1 MTQKKEEFL
10 DIKQFFYRIAS
21 NWLLFIL
28 SILLCL
34 AIAFGFNRYTKN
46 IFKVSSTI
54 LFEDQS
60 NISSI
65 SAAEAIY
72 SNDPF
77 QRSSKNIIANKIYE
91 INSYPLIYQTLNDLN
106 YDIEYYLVGNIKVSE
121 TYQSP
126 FTVKVYSDKEKILNR
141 SFKLTHLNDKKFR
154 LYNKSL
160 DIDSEFSYNQKINF
174 LGAIIKISRNINF
187 ATKESE
193 LPSCVVKFKELQ
205 NLTKKYQSDLSFTQ
219 EQKKSSIVK
228 IDLKCFHELKGVN
241 FLNKLTENFIQNEV
255 NSKNLSS
262 IKTVE
267 FIKKQLFDMQDSL
280 EIIENEIQLFKE
292 RNGLADVS
300 VKAQGI
306 YSQLNEIESKINI
319 LKSEKEYLS
328 YLSSYIQSESKLEQ
342 IKIPPSTIDENS
354 SIRTLIKD
362 LIEVQFNR
370 SLLVEAGK
378 LKNPAVKLYDRTTNQ
393 IISSLNEAIFTS
405 NTTLDIEIKR
415 NNKIIKELNSEINKL
430 PEIERELL
438 KIQRV
443 QTINENIYTFLLRKK
458 SEADITSSSNIA
470 DTRVLEPAVYF
481 DKNPFLPNK
490 SQNYLLA
497 LLAGFVIP
505 LIFFLIL
512 DILNDKILSRFDLD
526 KHSTIPVL
534 GIIGTNRSGFNLLS
548 KQSPKSVV
556 YEGFR
561 AIRSNL
567 NFKIENNKNM
577 FVEPSY
583 SRYKYISISK
593 DDVIKT
599 IPIDNNEIFQTYQ
612 TNLDDGLY
620 SNPNK
625 YEILHVLIDNKISD
639 DPESP
644 KIEEEIYDELKRGA
658 SFENVISRYDVS
670 SESKDNLGYMG
681 KFILEDLP
689 AAFSSVILTL
699 QVGQI
704 SEPFISKRGIH
715 IISLKSIEKG
725 DIEDYDNIKLK
736 LEKEIKTEKGSKK
749 YYNLI
754 DEITDA
760 IYSGNNDLLYFSE
773 LLQSD
778 IKESQKISVNNGQG
792 VFSYPHVREE
802 LFKINNTK
810 EDNITPPIFIT
821 EDRFI
826 LCQMIESIEQQQISL
841 KEARPLLLKILT
853 NKNAK
858 EKLSIT
864 LEESRDNLNA
874 GLKTLD
880 KTFKLFSGTTDSV
893 EVDNDLKNIFFNSNP
908 TIGYQISALP
918 NNKMVLFNI
927 KSINLPSEQAKDEN
941 YRDFVSFSRNTTS
954 ESDFDRFYKMF
965 RDASEIE
972 IRESLYEN

>member
-21 NWLLFIL
+21 NWLLFLL

-91 INSYPLIYQTLNDLN
+91 ISSYPLIYQTLNDLN

-126 FTVKVYSDKEKILNR
+126 FKVKVYSDKEKILNR

-160 DIDSEFSYNQKINF
+160 DIDSEFSYDQKINF

-187 ATKESE
+187 VTKESE
-193 LPSCVVKFKELQ
+193 LPSCVIKFKELQ

-280 EIIENEIQLFKE
+280 EIIENEIQLFKQ
-292 RNGLADVS
+292 RNGLTDVS

-415 NNKIIKELNSEINKL
+415 NKKIIKELNSEINKL
-430 PEIERELL
+430 PEVERELL
-438 KIQRV
+438 RIQRV

-481 DKNPFLPNK
+481 DKNPFLPNRN
-490 SQNYLLA
+490 QNYLLA
-497 LLAGFVIP
+497 LLAGFVLP
-505 LIFFLIL
+505 LLFFLIL

-567 NFKIENNKNM
+567 NFKIENNKSTV
-577 FVEPSY
+577 FLVTS
-583 SRYKYISISK
+583 SISGEGK
-593 DDVIKT
+593 TFFAENLAIVFAKASKKT
-599 IPIDNNEIFQTYQ
+599 ILIGADLRKPKVWVDFELTNDIGLSNYINGDVKFNDIVKDVGIDNLDVVLSGPVPNNPADTLLSDKFKSLIASLKKKYDIIILDTPPLGLVADSLTLMNYTDINLYMVRQGYTNKSLLTYSE
-612 TNLDDGLY
+612 DLY
-620 SNPNK
+620 NK
-625 YEILHVLIDNKISD
+625 GRLG
-639 DPESP
+639 
-644 KIEEEIYDELKRGA
+644 EIYIIFNDVKEGSGVYGYAYGYGGYGYGGYGYGGYGYGYGKGYGYGYGYGYGGYTNEKN
-658 SFENVISRYDVS
+658 SEYFE
-670 SESKDNLGYMG
+670 
-681 KFILEDLP
+681 
-689 AAFSSVILTL
+689 
-699 QVGQI
+699 
-704 SEPFISKRGIH
+704 
-715 IISLKSIEKG
+715 
-725 DIEDYDNIKLK
+725 
-736 LEKEIKTEKGSKK
+736 
-749 YYNLI
+749 
-754 DEITDA
+754 
-760 IYSGNNDLLYFSE
+760 
-773 LLQSD
+773 
-778 IKESQKISVNNGQG
+778 
-792 VFSYPHVREE
+792 
-802 LFKINNTK
+802 
-810 EDNITPPIFIT
+810 
-821 EDRFI
+821 
-826 LCQMIESIEQQQISL
+826 
-841 KEARPLLLKILT
+841 
-853 NKNAK
+853 
-858 EKLSIT
+858 
-864 LEESRDNLNA
+864 
-874 GLKTLD
+874 
-880 KTFKLFSGTTDSV
+880 
-893 EVDNDLKNIFFNSNP
+893 
-908 TIGYQISALP
+908 
-918 NNKMVLFNI
+918 
-927 KSINLPSEQAKDEN
+927 KDE
-941 YRDFVSFSRNTTS
+941 S
-954 ESDFDRFYKMF
+954 
-965 RDASEIE
+965 
-972 IRESLYEN
+972 

>member
-1 MTQKKEEFL
+1 MIQKKEEFL

-21 NWLLFIL
+21 NWLLFLL

-160 DIDSEFSYNQKINF
+160 DIDSEFSYDQKINF

-187 ATKESE
+187 VTKESE
-193 LPSCVVKFKELQ
+193 LPSCVIKFKELQ
-205 NLTKKYQSDLSFTQ
+205 NLTKKYQSDLSFIQ

-280 EIIENEIQLFKE
+280 EIIENEIQLFKQ
-292 RNGLADVS
+292 RNGLTDVS

-306 YSQLNEIESKINI
+306 YSQLNEIELKINI

-415 NNKIIKELNSEINKL
+415 NKKIIKELNSEINKL
-430 PEIERELL
+430 PEVERELL
-438 KIQRV
+438 RIQRI

-481 DKNPFLPNK
+481 DKNPFLPNR

-497 LLAGFVIP
+497 LLAGFVLP

-567 NFKIENNKNM
+567 NFKIENNKSTV
-577 FVEPSY
+577 FLVTS
-583 SRYKYISISK
+583 SISGEGK
-593 DDVIKT
+593 TFFAENLAIVFAKASKKT
-599 IPIDNNEIFQTYQ
+599 ILIGADLRKPKVWVDFELTNDIGLSNYINGDIKFNDIVKDVGIDNLDVVLSGPVPNNPADTLLSDKFKSLIASLKKKYDIIILDTPPLGLVADSLTLMNYTDINLYMVRQGYTNKSLLTYSE
-612 TNLDDGLY
+612 DLY
-620 SNPNK
+620 SK
-625 YEILHVLIDNKISD
+625 GRLG
-639 DPESP
+639 
-644 KIEEEIYDELKRGA
+644 EIYIIFNDVKEGSGVYGYAYGYGGYGYGGYGYGGYGYGYGKGYGYGYGYGYGGYTNEKN
-658 SFENVISRYDVS
+658 SEYFE
-670 SESKDNLGYMG
+670 
-681 KFILEDLP
+681 
-689 AAFSSVILTL
+689 
-699 QVGQI
+699 
-704 SEPFISKRGIH
+704 
-715 IISLKSIEKG
+715 
-725 DIEDYDNIKLK
+725 
-736 LEKEIKTEKGSKK
+736 
-749 YYNLI
+749 
-754 DEITDA
+754 
-760 IYSGNNDLLYFSE
+760 
-773 LLQSD
+773 
-778 IKESQKISVNNGQG
+778 
-792 VFSYPHVREE
+792 
-802 LFKINNTK
+802 
-810 EDNITPPIFIT
+810 
-821 EDRFI
+821 
-826 LCQMIESIEQQQISL
+826 
-841 KEARPLLLKILT
+841 
-853 NKNAK
+853 
-858 EKLSIT
+858 
-864 LEESRDNLNA
+864 
-874 GLKTLD
+874 
-880 KTFKLFSGTTDSV
+880 
-893 EVDNDLKNIFFNSNP
+893 
-908 TIGYQISALP
+908 
-918 NNKMVLFNI
+918 
-927 KSINLPSEQAKDEN
+927 KDE
-941 YRDFVSFSRNTTS
+941 S
-954 ESDFDRFYKMF
+954 
-965 RDASEIE
+965 
-972 IRESLYEN
+972 